1 MTCSTCTA
9 LVNRTTSTS
18 PRRIARTASVSGPV
32 SSGSLHWYTGTRMT
46 IAPRA
51 SIAFSS
57 STFGTPYSC
66 TATLIPFSD
75 RPRSSSALIRSRH
88 VFGSGTAS
96 VGCRLFSRSTAKG
109 LGPRTTVMVLPR
121 AASNCTRGQRVQLL
135 AALGKT
141 ITVVRGPKPLAVLRE
156 NNLQPTLAV
165 PEPNT
170 WRDLIKALDD
180 LGRSLKGMSV
190 AVQEYGV
197 PNVELLKAI
206 EARGAIVMRVPVY
219 QWRLPEDTGPLTD
232 AVRAILRGEVDVVLF
247 TNAVQVDHVMQMA
260 ERVGG
265 ADRLRQVLE
274 KVVVSA
280 VGPIVAERLSSY
292 ELPVDFEPS
301 HPKMGIH
308 VKETSERA
316 AELL

>member
-1 MTCSTCTA
+1 MTVEGERVGFAGLRVAAFESRMA
-9 LVNRTTSTS
+9 EQMIQLIERHGGRPLVAPSMREVPLEENSDVLRFGERLLAGEFDMVILLTG
-18 PRRIARTASVSGPV
+18 V
-32 SSGSLHWYTGTRMT
+32 GTRFM
-46 IAPRA
+46 
-51 SIAFSS
+51 
-57 STFGTPYSC
+57 
-66 TATLIPFSD
+66 L
-75 RPRSSSALIRSRH
+75 
-88 VFGSGTAS
+88 
-96 VGCRLFSRSTAKG
+96 K
-109 LGPRTTVMVLPR
+109 VLD
-121 AASNCTRGQRVQLL
+121 TRWPRVQIL

-180 LGRSLKGMSV
+180 LGRSLTGTSV

-206 EARGAIVMRVPVY
+206 EARGASVTRVPVY

-247 TNAVQVDHVMQMA
+247 TNAVQVDHVMQMT
-260 ERVGG
+260 ERVDG

-274 KVVVSA
+274 RVLVSA
-280 VGPIVAERLSSY
+280 VGPIVAERLRSY

-316 AELL
+316 AELLLRKRAASRH

>member
-1 MTCSTCTA
+1 MTVEGERVGFAGLRVAAFESRMA
-9 LVNRTTSTS
+9 EQMIQLIERHGGRPLVAPSMREVPLEENSDVLRFGERLLAGEFDMVILLTG
-18 PRRIARTASVSGPV
+18 V
-32 SSGSLHWYTGTRMT
+32 GTRFM
-46 IAPRA
+46 
-51 SIAFSS
+51 
-57 STFGTPYSC
+57 
-66 TATLIPFSD
+66 L
-75 RPRSSSALIRSRH
+75 
-88 VFGSGTAS
+88 
-96 VGCRLFSRSTAKG
+96 K
-109 LGPRTTVMVLPR
+109 VLD
-121 AASNCTRGQRVQLL
+121 TRWPRVQIL

-180 LGRSLKGMSV
+180 LGRSLTGTSV

-206 EARGAIVMRVPVY
+206 EARGASVTRVLVY

-247 TNAVQVDHVMQMA
+247 TNAVQVDHVMQMT
-260 ERVGG
+260 ERVDG

-274 KVVVSA
+274 RVLVSA
-280 VGPIVAERLSSY
+280 VGPIVAERLRSY

-316 AELL
+316 AELLLRKRAASRH

>member
-1 MTCSTCTA
+1 MIQLIERHGGRP
-9 LVNRTTSTS
+9 LVAPSMREVPLEENSDVLRFGERLLAGEFDMVILLTG
-18 PRRIARTASVSGPV
+18 V
-32 SSGSLHWYTGTRMT
+32 GTRFMLKVLDT
-46 IAPRA
+46 RWPRA
-51 SIAFSS
+51 QI
-57 STFGTPYSC
+57 
-66 TATLIPFSD
+66 
-75 RPRSSSALIRSRH
+75 
-88 VFGSGTAS
+88 
-96 VGCRLFSRSTAKG
+96 
-109 LGPRTTVMVLPR
+109 
-121 AASNCTRGQRVQLL
+121 L

-141 ITVVRGPKPLAVLRE
+141 STVVRGPKPLTVLRE

-206 EARGAIVMRVPVY
+206 EARGTIVTRVPVY

-232 AVRAILRGEVDVVLF
+232 AVRAILCGEVDVVLF

-260 ERVGG
+260 ERLDS

-274 KVVVSA
+274 KVVVSV
-280 VGPIVAERLSSY
+280 VGPIVAERLRSY

-301 HPKMGIH
+301 HPKMGIL

-316 AELL
+316 AELLLRKRAASRH

>member
-1 MTCSTCTA
+1 MTVEGARVGFAGLRVAAFESRLAEQMRQLIERYGGRPLVAPSMREVPLEENADA
-9 LVNRTTSTS
+9 LRFGERLLAGEFEMVLLLTG
-18 PRRIARTASVSGPV
+18 V
-32 SSGSLHWYTGTRMT
+32 GTRFMLKVLDSRW
-46 IAPRA
+46 PREQ
-51 SIAFSS
+51 
-57 STFGTPYSC
+57 T
-66 TATLIPFSD
+66 
-75 RPRSSSALIRSRH
+75 
-88 VFGSGTAS
+88 
-96 VGCRLFSRSTAKG
+96 
-109 LGPRTTVMVLPR
+109 
-121 AASNCTRGQRVQLL
+121 L

-141 ITVVRGPKPLAVLRE
+141 ILVARGPKPIAVLRE
-156 NNLQPTLAV
+156 QGMQPTIAV

-170 WRDLIKALDD
+170 WRDLVKALDD
-180 LGRSLKGMSV
+180 QGRPLTGMSV

-260 ERVGG
+260 ERLGG
-265 ADRLRQVLE
+265 ADRLRQALE

-280 VGPIVAERLSSY
+280 VGPIVAERLRAY
-292 ELPVDFEPS
+292 QLPVDCEPS

-316 AELL
+316 AEILLRKRATSRH

>member
-1 MTCSTCTA
+1 MTVEGERVGFAGLRVAAFESRMA
-9 LVNRTTSTS
+9 EQMIQLIERHGGRPLVAPSMREVPLEENSDVLRFGERLLAGEFDMVILLTG
-18 PRRIARTASVSGPV
+18 V
-32 SSGSLHWYTGTRMT
+32 GTRFM
-46 IAPRA
+46 
-51 SIAFSS
+51 
-57 STFGTPYSC
+57 
-66 TATLIPFSD
+66 L
-75 RPRSSSALIRSRH
+75 
-88 VFGSGTAS
+88 
-96 VGCRLFSRSTAKG
+96 K
-109 LGPRTTVMVLPR
+109 VLD
-121 AASNCTRGQRVQLL
+121 TRWPRVQLL

-180 LGRSLKGMSV
+180 LGRSLTGTSV

-206 EARGAIVMRVPVY
+206 EARGASVTRVLVY

-247 TNAVQVDHVMQMA
+247 TNAVQVDHVMQMT
-260 ERVGG
+260 ERVDG

-274 KVVVSA
+274 RVLVSA
-280 VGPIVAERLSSY
+280 VGPIVAERLRSY

-316 AELL
+316 AELLLRKRAASRH